1 MRPRSFREAAT
12 PLKII
17 VEVFDDLV
25 DHMKNP
31 VHREVRGIAQAG
43 SALLLG
49 SRGRRF
55 EPCSPDQLVDLRGI
69 NSDGRLGEWLKP
81 AVLNTAEP
89 PGSVGSN
96 PTSSSSFSS
105 SFCCFPSVVYSLV
118 VRPVRYLFL
127 LLLFVSVLV
136 FFFFFFFF

>member
-81 AVLNTAEP
+81 AVLKTAEP
-89 PGSVGSN
+89 QEIGRASCRERVGQYGKRA
-96 PTSSSSFSS
+96 
-105 SFCCFPSVVYSLV
+105 VVAV
-118 VRPVRYLFL
+118 T
-127 LLLFVSVLV
+127 
-136 FFFFFFFF
+136 

>member
-55 EPCSPDQLVDLRGI
+55 EPCSPDQLVDLRRSEEHTSELQSLMLI
-69 NSDGRLGEWLKP
+69 SYAVFCLKKK
-81 AVLNTAEP
+81 NKYKT
-89 PGSVGSN
+89 N
-96 PTSSSSFSS
+96 NIIDKQH
-105 SFCCFPSVVYSLV
+105 
-118 VRPVRYLFL
+118 
-127 LLLFVSVLV
+127 
-136 FFFFFFFF
+136 

>member
-1 MRPRSFREAAT
+1 MRPLSFREAAT

-31 VHREVRGIAQAG
+31 VQREVRGIAQAG

-55 EPCSPDQLVDLRGI
+55 EPFSPDQLVDLRGI
-69 NSDGRLGEWLKP
+69 NSDGILGEWLKP
-81 AVLNTAEP
+81 RSAERR
-89 PGSVGSN
+89 VG
-96 PTSSSSFSS
+96 TE
-105 SFCCFPSVVYSLV
+105 C
-118 VRPVRYLFL
+118 
-127 LLLFVSVLV
+127 VSTWRSRWSTYQ
-136 FFFFFFFF
+136 